1 MRASPRGGG
10 ARAAAPAAG
19 HLTIEPRN
27 QPRSDRMEPIRIT
40 RATTLKKKPKDS
52 ELGFGRVFT
61 DHMFVMNF
69 QEEKGWYD
77 PRIEPYAPF
86 GLDPAAAVLH
96 YAQSVFDGLK
106 AFRGR
111 DGTVRLF
118 RPQKH
123 VERLNN
129 SARRMCVPP
138 LDPELALKSLVTLV
152 ALEKDWVPVSVGHS
166 LYVRPTII
174 ASEPF
179 LGVRPA
185 HSYIYFVIL
194 SPVGAYYPEG
204 MNPVKI
210 LVVDK
215 YVRAVEGGVGAAKT
229 AGNYAASL
237 YAAEEA
243 KHQGYTQV
251 LWLDGVHRKYI
262 DEVGTMNIMVK
273 IGDEIVTP
281 PLTGGTILPGVTRDS
296 ALTLMREWGLR
307 VSERQISIDEVWEAG
322 HSGTLKEVWGTG
334 TAAVISPVGELAYK
348 GERLVINEGRIGEL
362 TQKLYDAIGA
372 IQYGTAPDT
381 HGWLVEV

>member
-1 MRASPRGGG
+1 MS
-10 ARAAAPAAG
+10 
-19 HLTIEPRN
+19 
-27 QPRSDRMEPIRIT
+27 EPIRIS
-40 RATTLKKKPKDS
+40 RATTKKPKPKDS
-52 ELGFGRVFT
+52 ELTFGTVFT
-61 DHMFVMNF
+61 DHMFVLDF

-77 PRIEPYAPF
+77 PRVEPYGPF
-86 GLDPAAAVLH
+86 PLDPAAAVLH
-96 YAQSVFDGLK
+96 YAQAVFDGLK

-111 DGTVRLF
+111 DGQVRLF

-123 VERLNN
+123 VERLIQ
-129 SARRMCVPP
+129 SSQRLCIPP
-138 LDPELALKSLVTLV
+138 LDPDLALKSLVTLV
-152 ALEKDWVPVSVGHS
+152 GIEKDWVPSTVGTS

-185 HSYIYFVIL
+185 KSYIYYVIL

-204 MNPVKI
+204 INPVKI

-229 AGNYAASL
+229 GVNYAASL

-243 KHQGYTQV
+243 KHAGFTQV
-251 LWLDGVHRKYI
+251 LWLDGRERKYI
-262 DEVGTMNIMVK
+262 DEVGTMNIMIK

-281 PLTGGTILPGVTRDS
+281 PLSGTILAGVTRDS
-296 ALTLMREWGLR
+296 ALTLMRDWGLR
-307 VSERQISIDEVWEAG
+307 VSERPVTIDEVAAAART
-322 HSGTLKEVWGTG
+322 GTLEEVWGTG

-348 GERLVINEGRIGEL
+348 GERLVINGGRIGTL
-362 TQKLYDAIGA
+362 TQQLYDAIVG

-381 HGWLVEV
+381 RGWTIPV

>member
-1 MRASPRGGG
+1 MS
-10 ARAAAPAAG
+10 
-19 HLTIEPRN
+19 
-27 QPRSDRMEPIRIT
+27 EPIRIS
-40 RATTLKKKPKDS
+40 RATTKKPKPKDS
-52 ELGFGRVFT
+52 ELTFGTVFT
-61 DHMFVMNF
+61 DHMFVLDF

-77 PRIEPYAPF
+77 PRVEPYGPF
-86 GLDPAAAVLH
+86 PLDPAAAVLH
-96 YAQSVFDGLK
+96 YAQAVFDGLK

-111 DGTVRLF
+111 DGQVRLF

-123 VERLNN
+123 VERLIQ
-129 SARRMCVPP
+129 SSQRLCIPP
-138 LDPELALKSLVTLV
+138 LDPDLALKSLVTLV
-152 ALEKDWVPVSVGHS
+152 GIEKDWVPSTVGTS

-185 HSYIYFVIL
+185 KSYIYYVIL

-204 MNPVKI
+204 INPVKI

-229 AGNYAASL
+229 GVNYAASL

-243 KHQGYTQV
+243 KHAGFTQV
-251 LWLDGVHRKYI
+251 LWLDGRERKYI
-262 DEVGTMNIMVK
+262 DEVGTMNIMIK

-281 PLTGGTILPGVTRDS
+281 PLSGTILAGVTRDS
-296 ALTLMREWGLR
+296 ALTLMRDWGLR
-307 VSERQISIDEVWEAG
+307 VSERPVTIDEVAAAART
-322 HSGTLKEVWGTG
+322 GTLEEVWGTG

-348 GERLVINEGRIGEL
+348 GERLVINGGRIGTL
-362 TQKLYDAIGA
+362 TQKLYDAIVG

-381 HGWLVEV
+381 RGWTIPV